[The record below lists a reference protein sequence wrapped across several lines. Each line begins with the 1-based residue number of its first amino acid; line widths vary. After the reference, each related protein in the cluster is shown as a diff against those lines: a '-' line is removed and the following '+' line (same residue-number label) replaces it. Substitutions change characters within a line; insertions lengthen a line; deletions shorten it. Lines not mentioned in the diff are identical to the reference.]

1 MDENFRFRLSALS
14 KLTLISIKQYF
25 GLDQTADI
33 QVNVKG
39 FDHVGFYFIF
49 FFFSQHHIFAG
60 APYSSICPAETCCPF
75 DYTVYADDSVDAN
88 DAFVSFYVGNSTVT
102 TPPGDNKTGL
112 ILGLSLGLGVPFLVI
127 SIVVLT
133 CIFGRR
139 QKRAQYKQL
148 PD

>member
-1 MDENFRFRLSALS
+1 ML
-14 KLTLISIKQYF
+14 
-25 GLDQTADI
+25 
-33 QVNVKG
+33 V
-39 FDHVGFYFIF
+39 FILF
-49 FFFSQHHIFAG
+49 FFFSLNTT
-60 APYSSICPAETCCPF
+60 SSQERPIPRFVPAETCCPF

>member
-1 MDENFRFRLSALS
+1 MWSKSALLAFALLMTAFGMNGICFKFVQQPSCSDVSGCKFALGPATECIGFNVSFTHSGWTKTFVSVFQRCS

-60 APYSSICPAETCCPF
+60 APYSSICPC
-75 DYTVYADDSVDAN
+75 
-88 DAFVSFYVGNSTVT
+88 
-102 TPPGDNKTGL
+102 
-112 ILGLSLGLGVPFLVI
+112 
-127 SIVVLT
+127 
-133 CIFGRR
+133 
-139 QKRAQYKQL
+139 
-148 PD
+148 